1 MNNNIMSRFIRLTH
15 TVLNTN
21 AIHKIIIEPTKY
33 YIITKKMDGFSWR
46 FAGSG
51 MGSISSNDRCEITV
65 CEKEHPNDY
74 KIISDWISKLE

>member
-1 MNNNIMSRFIRLTH
+1 MSRFIKLTNI
-15 TVLNTN
+15 VVNTN

-51 MGSISSNDRCEITV
+51 MGSIS
-65 CEKEHPNDY
+65 
-74 KIISDWISKLE
+74 